1 MKLTRTYSIFIGLA
15 CGLSSIVAVASAA
28 VQPIVTELEF
38 PTYGFS
44 DPDPV
49 PRTESPLYPYFR
61 FDGSTDKSVP
71 KKWKA
76 VILENEKIRVTMLP
90 EIGGKVWGAE
100 VKMYCNLFS
109 SY

>member
-1 MKLTRTYSIFIGLA
+1 MFWSLMSGALF
-15 CGLSSIVAVASAA
+15 ASAP

-61 FDGSTDKSVP
+61 FDGSAEKSAP
-71 KKWKA
+71 RKWKA
-76 VILENEKIRVTMLP
+76 VILENEKIKVTMLP

-100 VKMYCNLFS
+100 DKAPQSNS
-109 SY
+109 SRG